1 MKKIQKYM
9 MALLSLGVVAAGVVG
24 CSDDDEYTL
33 KSVSAK
39 PSDKFNAKIQFVSRL
54 TDAPLITSDADY
66 QALKGYMVN
75 TLNKREKSWL
85 TVLDRTD
92 NSRLSDVMQLSV
104 DTYRWT
110 ASAFNKLGGKTVF
123 EGSTLFFNEPTRLVR
138 SVEAGAGS
146 RVASF
151 SPLMKGTRTDRG
163 EDGEGGATV
172 DISFNINFYTVRFD
186 AADQLSAFGGEEGV
200 MNRLKRENMNLLM
213 IGTVKNDLFG
223 TLEQTVGATDSSF
236 KVYKVAAGSE
246 YSVFMLAEERFWGF
260 TGVDTESLGNGI
272 EAYSINVMW

>member
-92 NSRLSDVMQLSV
+92 NSRLSDVMQLS
-104 DTYRWT
+104 
-110 ASAFNKLGGKTVF
+110 
-123 EGSTLFFNEPTRLVR
+123 
-138 SVEAGAGS
+138 
-146 RVASF
+146 
-151 SPLMKGTRTDRG
+151 
-163 EDGEGGATV
+163 
-172 DISFNINFYTVRFD
+172 
-186 AADQLSAFGGEEGV
+186 AFGGEEGV
-200 MNRLKRENMNLLM
+200 MNLLKRENMNLLM

-223 TLEQTVGATDSSF
+223 SLEQSVASADPSF